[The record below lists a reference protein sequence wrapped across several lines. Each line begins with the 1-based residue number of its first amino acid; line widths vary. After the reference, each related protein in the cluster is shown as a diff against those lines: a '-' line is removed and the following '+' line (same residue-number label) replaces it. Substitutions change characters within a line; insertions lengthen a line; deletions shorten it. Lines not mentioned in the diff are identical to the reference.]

1 MRDDTEQL
9 MRDSLKLKVH
19 INSGEKPDFECQ
31 IYNHLPNQEEHKD
44 HILEEPIDQQLIDR
58 IQQMKRHHKQFVKR
72 DIFAGQTSPPL
83 LTNGHF

>member
-44 HILEEPIDQQLIDR
+44 HIIEEVCSI
-58 IQQMKRHHKQFVKR
+58 
-72 DIFAGQTSPPL
+72 
-83 LTNGHF
+83 

>member
-19 INSGEKPDFECQ
+19 INSGEKPDFECK

-44 HILEEPIDQQLIDR
+44 HIIEEVCS
-58 IQQMKRHHKQFVKR
+58 F
-72 DIFAGQTSPPL
+72 
-83 LTNGHF
+83 